1 MKNSKLLRAL
11 QNLFEGKRE
20 RRDKRFR
27 MQMEGLNNIWETVC
41 LNYLKGQIVFKMSN

>member
-20 RRDKRFR
+20 RRDKRVR
-27 MQMEGLNNIWETVC
+27 MQMEGLNIWETVC